1 MDAIFMNSKNNG
13 IFNLCTLLLNLL
25 DKTNLK
31 RSDKYVALSN
41 LSIYYIWKIIKKS
54 YKNNR
59 FKISARTWKMNLNY
73 MMDFILNQTFKIIL
87 NKT

>member
-31 RSDKYVALSN
+31 RSDKYVGLSN

-59 FKISARTWKMNLNY
+59 FKISART
-73 MMDFILNQTFKIIL
+73 
-87 NKT
+87 